1 MEERKNPL
9 VRQLQITAEGLLDR
23 MARTPAASVAG
34 IAPSESSTVRLGD
47 KLSDRCVLRCFH
59 PSLPKFSDP
68 TLPLAV
74 RSPLR
79 LAQTLNPV
87 GAFTVVDPSLVPC
100 PEDTIDELFGPL
112 RGLVRGHLPFSHSFS
127 SGRNQSKADM
137 GL

>member
-9 VRQLQITAEGLLDR
+9 VHQLQITAKSLFDR
-23 MARTPAASVAG
+23 VARTPAASVAG
-34 IAPSESSTVRLGD
+34 VAPSEGSAVRLGD

-79 LAQTLNPV
+79 LAQTRNLDLGALNR
-87 GAFTVVDPSLVPC
+87 ANSK
-100 PEDTIDELFGPL
+100 IPL
-112 RGLVRGHLPFSHSFS
+112 GLVLSEVVNMPS
-127 SGRNQSKADM
+127 SSAELRNM
-137 GL
+137 